1 MVYTSHCCYRGQRKH
16 VPAAGIVKKQGH
28 RFLLIFWW
36 TPGKDFPNS
45 PCQTGDPRQVTE
57 PEMEAQQHVCT
68 FRNHNKSTVLYKSS
82 APAGHELAG
91 LRICYSCRQQP
102 FSKQQWVAC
111 GRSLM
116 LLRWPLSCFWCSGEA
131 SADLQAVALPAGGR
145 SGGEYFGGFRKPFA
159 NYICQELSRV

>member
-57 PEMEAQQHVCT
+57 PEMELSSMPALSGITIKAQ
-68 FRNHNKSTVLYKSS
+68 
-82 APAGHELAG
+82 
-91 LRICYSCRQQP
+91 SCI
-102 FSKQQWVAC
+102 K
-111 GRSLM
+111 
-116 LLRWPLSCFWCSGEA
+116 
-131 SADLQAVALPAGGR
+131 ALPQLGM
-145 SGGEYFGGFRKPFA
+145 S
-159 NYICQELSRV
+159 